1 METNN
6 TEVIEKESPKSKQY
20 IIWIALLLVPIL
32 IFFVMSKKNSGSA
45 DIADTLK
52 STAPAQAVQD
62 PKVGALINASLEAYN
77 QKDYQKCIDLCDA
90 AISIDPNSYLAYSN
104 KCAAYILM
112 QKYDEAIEA
121 GKKTLS
127 INPNYKYGIGNLKWA
142 TDEKAKAEAAKK

>member
-1 METNN
+1 LQSNKGAKHPSDVERTFADATYLHSLIGKNVPISLEVGMA
-6 TEVIEKESPKSKQY
+6 EVIK
-20 IIWIALLLVPIL
+20 WA
-32 IFFVMSKKNSGSA
+32 
-45 DIADTLK
+45 
-52 STAPAQAVQD
+52 QD
-62 PKVGALINASLEAYN
+62 PKVSSLINASLDAYN

>member
-6 TEVIEKESPKSKQY
+6 TEVVEKETPKSKQY
-20 IIWIALLLVPIL
+20 IIWIALLLIPIL

-77 QKDYQKCIDLCDA
+77 QKDYQKCINLCDA
-90 AISIDPNSYLAYSN
+90 AIAIDPNSYIAYSN
-104 KCAAYILM
+104 KCSSLILL
-112 QKYDEAIEA
+112 QQYDKAIEA
-121 GKKTLS
+121 GEKSVS
-127 INPNYKYGIGNLKWA
+127 INPNYNFGIGNLKWA
-142 TDEKAKAEAAKK
+142 KDEKAKAEAAKK

>member
-1 METNN
+1 METNKSEN
-6 TEVIEKESPKSKQY
+6 LEKENPKSKQL
-20 IIWIALLLVPIL
+20 ILWLAVVLIPIL

-45 DIADTLK
+45 DLPN
-52 STAPAQAVQD
+52 STVPAQAVQD
-62 PKVGALINASLEAYN
+62 PKVSSLINASLDAYN